1 MRVTD
6 GRILTYYSFSVS
18 KYVCVFSLFSRV
30 IFSCSDFIYIF
41 WHYVLYRVVWSPSY
55 ALLVSRLVCGIF
67 SNYYHKSF
75 EFPLKWYFFLVGTCK
90 TPTKNQG
97 HSGISE
103 ILSVPEIAYPWSRNG
118 VFYSNN
124 TTKSGR
130 TGWDFPLIFVRVNN
144 AIKFIFSTFTPAY
157 QAQRPNGKISNF
169 DTFIPVCTKM
179 NNRPKYVRP

>member
-1 MRVTD
+1 MIELTSLHSDFTSNRRAFVILRVTD

-30 IFSCSDFIYIF
+30 IFSCSDLVYIF

-97 HSGISE
+97 HSGISK
-103 ILSVPEIAYPWSRNG
+103 ILSVSTRNC
-118 VFYSNN
+118 
-124 TTKSGR
+124 
-130 TGWDFPLIFVRVNN
+130 IFMVVGY
-144 AIKFIFSTFTPAY
+144 FIV
-157 QAQRPNGKISNF
+157 I
-169 DTFIPVCTKM
+169 I
-179 NNRPKYVRP
+179 RPKVVLRGEIFHLLLYL

>member
-1 MRVTD
+1 MIEFTSLDCGLRTD
-6 GRILTYYSFSVS
+6 VFWPTIHFRSVS
-18 KYVCVFSLFSRV
+18 TYAFFLFFLVLFSRV
-30 IFSCSDFIYIF
+30 RTCIYIF

-144 AIKFIFSTFTPAY
+144 AIKFIFSTFTPAH
-157 QAQRPNGKISNF
+157 QAQGLRVLNIHPGT
-169 DTFIPVCTKM
+169 DQ
-179 NNRPKYVRP
+179 